1 MDVCYCGLRDK
12 KINHYGALKTY
23 EYMAASKPIIWM
35 IDGHSNPI
43 KDGAGGLSVEPQNID
58 QFSNA
63 ILSLSKLSKNEFEKM
78 GNDSLNYLLC
88 NNSYEVLGEKW
99 ERMINEKT

>member
-1 MDVCYCGLRDK
+1 MDD
-12 KINHYGALKTY
+12 
-23 EYMAASKPIIWM
+23 
-35 IDGHSNPI
+35 DGHSNPI

-63 ILSLSKLSKNEFEKM
+63 ILSLSKLSKNELEKM

>member
-1 MDVCYCGLRDK
+1 
-12 KINHYGALKTY
+12 
-23 EYMAASKPIIWM
+23 
-35 IDGHSNPI
+35 
-43 KDGAGGLSVEPQNID
+43 
-58 QFSNA
+58 
-63 ILSLSKLSKNEFEKM
+63 M